1 MQYIRKADIKY
12 STSPKLSKKNFLLG
26 MKVFWNVRGE
36 VENYNFAFLI

>member
-12 STSPKLSKKNFLLG
+12 STSPLTFQKNFSPE

-36 VENYNFAFLI
+36 VENYNSAFLI